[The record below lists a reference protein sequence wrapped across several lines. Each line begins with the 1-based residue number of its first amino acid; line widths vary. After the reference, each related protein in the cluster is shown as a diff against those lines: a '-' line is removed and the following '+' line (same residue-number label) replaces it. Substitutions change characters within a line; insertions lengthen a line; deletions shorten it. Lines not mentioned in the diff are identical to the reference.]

1 MPYDTSAKSFCKF
14 CKPFSSNKTTNF
26 DDQYENQSSVIKIK
40 SSVKTIQLFDFN
52 FVNSDDILK
61 IINSLD
67 PTKSGA
73 ISTKIVKLANK
84 QICQDLLNSINEFI
98 KQSKFPNE
106 LKIADITPMFIKED
120 PLDKTNYRPIS
131 MLPDVSKILEEIFN
145 QSQRF

>member
-1 MPYDTSAKSFCKF
+1 MPYGTSAKSFWKF

>member
-1 MPYDTSAKSFCKF
+1 MPYGTSAKSFCKF

-131 MLPDVSKILEEIFN
+131 ILPDVSKILEEIFN